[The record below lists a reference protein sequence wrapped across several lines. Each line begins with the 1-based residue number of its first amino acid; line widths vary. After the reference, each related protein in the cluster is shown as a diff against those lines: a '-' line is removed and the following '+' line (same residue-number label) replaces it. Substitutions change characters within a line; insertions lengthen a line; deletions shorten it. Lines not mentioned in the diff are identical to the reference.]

1 MNSVYVFLIRV
12 QESPI
17 SYYLSIRSVV
27 LDSIKI
33 VSLSLIP
40 NRTVRSLFTSLSHRS
55 QSRVLL
61 LVNALKVIYD
71 RITNVHRHVGTSRY
85 HVING
90 HRRVNTF
97 CHRVNITTLL

>member
-27 LDSIKI
+27 LDSIKK
-33 VSLSLIP
+33 VSFSLIP
-40 NRTVRSLFTSLSHRS
+40 NRTVRSLFSSLSDRS

-61 LVNALKVIYD
+61 LVNAFKVIIKVIYD
-71 RITNVHRHVGTSRY
+71 CITNVHRHVGTSRY

-90 HRRVNTF
+90 H
-97 CHRVNITTLL
+97 